1 MILFGRNNWGNK
13 GSAGN
18 LQIHWRMQRLV
29 GNDGVVVSQVTGR
42 CFVSQIFVTATCSRT
57 RNVLKNWENQP
68 SELFPKALLWGSVL
82 RRHSGSYAGE
92 AAVILFRLFLSF
104 SCERGCFRAGKL
116 LSAWVL
122 PVKLCHKRGWGG
134 PVARLGQS
142 GVLSWMDLLA
152 QLLIPEWALVA
163 AAPPWMC
170 RRRCLRFVLV
180 SADSQELWSEPWLHE
195 VL

>member
-18 LQIHWRMQRLV
+18 LQIRWRMQGL
-29 GNDGVVVSQVTGR
+29 DGSDEVVVSGGSALCHRYLLQQCAAR
-42 CFVSQIFVTATCSRT
+42 LEMCW
-57 RNVLKNWENQP
+57 KNWENQP
-68 SELFPKALLWGSVL
+68 PELFPKALLWGSVL
-82 RRHSGSYAGE
+82 CGSCAGQ
-92 AAVILFRLFLSF
+92 AAVILFRLVLSF
-104 SCERGCFRAGKL
+104 SWERGCFRAGKL

-122 PVKLCHKRGWGG
+122 LVKLCHKRGWGG

-142 GVLSWMDLLA
+142 GVLSWMGLLA
-152 QLLIPEWALVA
+152 QLLIPERALVTA
-163 AAPPWMC
+163 ALPWMC

-180 SADSQELWSEPWLHE
+180 SADSQELWSEPWTHE